1 MLLSDDKELITALYV
16 NGNDFIFDK
25 TVPNEIIFR
34 KVLCHS
40 NSNVFLIK
48 DLVVDFTFVIGQIST
63 ESVYFSTLRLFIID
77 SQPV

>member
-1 MLLSDDKELITALYV
+1 MLLSDDKELITALHV

-40 NSNVFLIK
+40 NSKVFLIK
-48 DLVVDFTFVIGQIST
+48 YLAWI
-63 ESVYFSTLRLFIID
+63 LHLL
-77 SQPV
+77 